1 MQPSPHKDPWHAYAT
16 PARVGACKL
25 KLHLSR
31 PSLQTQVASLK
42 VQLANSRRISQGLAY
57 KRIRHLPIHWLK
69 QELRVSLLRHWMLHS
84 MHQTCR
90 AKGHETASMIKTPVR
105 ASCDH
110 TSDAA
115 TSGRTG
121 ERRATQRAW
130 AWACPASPQGAV
142 AKAMPERHIG
152 GLALFPS
159 RFGRAPRTSRSS
171 ASLTCRRAPPN
182 KISAISM
189 PELPL
194 QHTELSPHHLAKGGM
209 RKQARRKAD
218 GDATSLLSGS
228 RATTRNTSE
237 VVKSLMLFSSWYSG
251 GEIFCKASNL
261 KATQPKQL

>member
-1 MQPSPHKDPWHAYAT
+1 MPMQ
-16 PARVGACKL
+16 RVGACKL

-57 KRIRHLPIHWLK
+57 KRIRQLPIHWLK
-69 QELRVSLLRHWMLHS
+69 QELRVSLLLQWMLHS

-152 GLALFPS
+152 GL
-159 RFGRAPRTSRSS
+159 G
-171 ASLTCRRAPPN
+171 SLHF
-182 KISAISM
+182 S
-189 PELPL
+189 LPL
-194 QHTELSPHHLAKGGM
+194 SLRARTENQQEQCQPDVSPSPPEQDLSHKH
-209 RKQARRKAD
+209 ARA
-218 GDATSLLSGS
+218 ATAAHGAVAASPCKRRHAQTGKKKS
-228 RATTRNTSE
+228 RRRRDFLTEWQQSDNTE
-237 VVKSLMLFSSWYSG
+237 YKRG
-251 GEIFCKASNL
+251 GEEFDVIQQLVFRRRDLLQGL
-261 KATQPKQL
+261 KPESHTTQAALTINYD